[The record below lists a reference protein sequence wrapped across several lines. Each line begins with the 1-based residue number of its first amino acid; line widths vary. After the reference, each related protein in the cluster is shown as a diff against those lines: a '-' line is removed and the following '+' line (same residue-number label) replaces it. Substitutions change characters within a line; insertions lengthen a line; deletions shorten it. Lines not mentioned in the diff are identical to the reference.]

1 MVVFVIGVVVVV
13 VAFVFVIVVSV
24 DCYQSYIF
32 SHSSVQG
39 KENDIIIVSL
49 VRSNKSFT
57 IGFLSSMN
65 RLCVAISRAKCALYL
80 FGNSAALSSSSR
92 QGWKVG
98 ETTTLSNKLSVKW
111 SFKSTNW
118 TFKREKDRNTFS
130 LQQSTGYLSGRSLV
144 LSVET
149 LKKRPAAGE
158 RAGACGKWKGWLCE
172 NLHFLFYSPCFP
184 LTI

>member
-111 SFKSTNW
+111 SFKSTN
-118 TFKREKDRNTFS
+118 
-130 LQQSTGYLSGRSLV
+130 
-144 LSVET
+144 
-149 LKKRPAAGE
+149 
-158 RAGACGKWKGWLCE
+158 
-172 NLHFLFYSPCFP
+172 
-184 LTI
+184 